1 MGKRKSAMKNRPLA
15 PGLALIGGLIAALA
29 APALA
34 AAQGQAPAASPFPPP
49 PPPGQTGVFEAPPSG
64 AQGSPFPP
72 ASQQSVFPQ
81 GGASPF
87 GAPAQPQ
94 MPPQCQSFVE
104 IRDDARAKADKV
116 GQISKKHG
124 DRKDMCAAVTR
135 FAEAEAKVVKFLEEN
150 KTACGIPNEAVKGA
164 HQGHAN
170 TMKFRET
177 VCAEGPKPKI
187 PTLSDAI
194 NTVPVDTPK
203 NTRTGPG
210 TFDTLTGN
218 PLQR

>member
-29 APALA
+29 APA

-49 PPPGQTGVFEAPPSG
+49 PPPGQTGVFEAPSSG

-94 MPPQCQSFVE
+94 MPPQCQSFVK

-164 HQGHAN
+164 QQGHAN